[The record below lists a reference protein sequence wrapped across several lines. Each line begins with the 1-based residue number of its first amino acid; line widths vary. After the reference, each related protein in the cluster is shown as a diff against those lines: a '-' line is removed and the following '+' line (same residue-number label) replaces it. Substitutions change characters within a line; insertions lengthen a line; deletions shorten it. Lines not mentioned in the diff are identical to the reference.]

1 MRLTAFTLPHTL
13 FPLEA
18 QSRRKQLEDALE
30 PFLNFE
36 EAREAE
42 RIDLERVHTPEYLEK
57 LFGPGLNRQEALR
70 LGLSW
75 TPEVLPRA
83 LCSTGGTVQ
92 AGEYAL
98 EYGLGLHLGG
108 GTHHAYPD
116 HAEGYSLFNDV
127 AVAVAKLRARG
138 DFRRVLTVDLDVHQG
153 NGTAVCLERDPHSFT
168 FSMHGANNYPFVKAK
183 SSLDVEL
190 PDNTDDAAYLEQL
203 NGALEQAFAF
213 RPELVF
219 YIAGIDV
226 LGGDRKGRVNLTLEG
241 LRSREA
247 QVYARVKAAGAALVV
262 VLGGSYNGDFGL
274 SLAARVQTYRMA
286 VEMLGG
292 SSG

>member
-18 QSRRKQLEDALE
+18 QSRRQQLENALE
-30 PFLNFE
+30 PYLNFV
-36 EAREAE
+36 EARAAD
-42 RIDLERVHTPEYLEK
+42 RTDLERVHTPEYLEK

-70 LGLSW
+70 LGFPW
-75 TPEVLPRA
+75 TPEVLTRA
-83 LCSTGGTVQ
+83 LHSTGGTVQ
-92 AGEYAL
+92 ATEYAL
-98 EYGLGLHLGG
+98 EHGLGPHLGG

-153 NGTAVCLERDPHSFT
+153 NGTAACLERDPYCFT
-168 FSMHGANNYPFVKAK
+168 LSMHGANNYPFVKAK

-190 PDNTDDAAYLEQL
+190 PDDTLDAAYLEYL
-203 NGALEQAFAF
+203 NPALERAFAF
-213 RPELVF
+213 RPQLVF

-226 LGGDRKGRVNLTLEG
+226 LGGDRKGRVRLTLEG

-247 QVYARVKAAGAALVV
+247 HVYARVKKAGAALVV
-262 VLGGSYNGDFGL
+262 VLGGSYNRDFEL
-274 SLAARVQTYRMA
+274 SLSARVQTYRMA
-286 VEMLGG
+286 VEMLGRFP
-292 SSG
+292 